1 MKIFH
6 RKKKLS
12 AKEKAKNWG
21 IGFLVCFLF
30 LFMLMIFGPAEIYF
44 ANVAEFK
51 FVYGEFVW
59 ILSGI
64 AIISSVII
72 SFLITLLPSIA
83 RKIIWAVIF
92 GLSIASYLQVMFI
105 NKGLDLLGMNPEG
118 YQVDMG
124 QAVINGVIWITIPAL
139 VTLLFLWK
147 EKIMRTVTCFGS
159 AFLIGIQA
167 IAWFSLMLSA
177 EDIAYKYEEGE
188 WYLSGENQFTVSAD
202 KNIIVIVLDYF
213 SNQYLEPS
221 LAKYPDMLDCMNDF
235 TYYNNTDCA
244 YFGTYPSLAHILSGS
259 KPDGSL
265 SSNNSVIS
273 INDWCLN
280 IWQTE
285 KAQGFYQS
293 LRDKNYVSNIY
304 TPDKNML
311 CGMNSVEIL
320 QDVFSNVTN
329 ESKDFDIDYALLSK
343 TMIKMSAYRMFPYAL
358 KPHLYANVDEYSE
371 IIIPKNNG
379 INHQNYHFYDNLMAG
394 GLKTDDKSNYY
405 IFQHLS
411 GTHVRNTTAA
421 AQYSSEETT
430 LEETAKGCMVVVD
443 EYLRQLK
450 ELGVYDDATIIV
462 TSDHGGP
469 RDSQVV
475 FFMKNA
481 HETHEEMA
489 ISTAPISLTDFQAT
503 IAQAAGIDHTP
514 YGLAVSDISPDVPRE
529 RTVWVRLLRA
539 ELPSVPKYSGE
550 GDSVSNAYC
559 GFTYTGDINDLLE
572 KYDAGPDIV
581 IPETDGFF

>member
-1 MKIFH
+1 MKVIH
-6 RKKKLS
+6 TKRKLS
-12 AKEKAKNWG
+12 TKEKAKNWG

-30 LFMLMIFGPAEIYF
+30 MFMLMIFGPAEIYF

-51 FVYGEFVW
+51 FVYKEFVW

-64 AIISSVII
+64 AIISSVIT
-72 SFLITLLPSIA
+72 SFIITLLPSIA

-92 GLSIASYLQVMFI
+92 GLSIAGYLQVMFI

-118 YQVDMG
+118 YQVDPG
-124 QAVINGVIWITIPAL
+124 QAVTNGVIWIIIPAL

-147 EKIMRTVTCFGS
+147 EKIMRNVTCFGS

-167 IAWFSLMLSA
+167 IAWLSLMLSA

-213 SNQYLEPS
+213 SNQYMEPS
-221 LAKYPDMLDCMNDF
+221 LAKYPDLLDCMNDF

-259 KPDGSL
+259 KPDCT
-265 SSNNSVIS
+265 IS
-273 INDWCLN
+273 INECCFN
-280 IWQTE
+280 IWQNE
-285 KAQGFYQS
+285 KAQDFYQS
-293 LRDKNYVSNIY
+293 MRDRNYVSNIY

-311 CGMNSVEIL
+311 CGMNSVETL
-320 QDVFSNVTN
+320 QYAFSNVTN
-329 ESKDFDIDYALLSK
+329 ESKDFDIDYALLTK
-343 TMIKMSAYRMFPYAL
+343 TMIKISGYRMFPYAL
-358 KPHLYANVDEYSE
+358 KPYLYANVNEYSR
-371 IIIPKNNG
+371 IIIPKSHG
-379 INHQNYHFYDNLMAG
+379 IKHENYDFYASLTEE
-394 GLKTDDKSNYY
+394 GLKTDDTSNYY
-405 IFQHLS
+405 IFQHLM
-411 GTHVRNTTAA
+411 GTHIYDTTET
-421 AQYSSEETT
+421 AQHSSEETS
-430 LEETAKGCMVVVD
+430 LEETAKGCMVVVE
-443 EYLRQLK
+443 EYLSQLK
-450 ELGVYDDATIIV
+450 KLGVYDDATIIV
-462 TSDHGGP
+462 TSDHGAP
-469 RDSQVV
+469 RDSQVI

-489 ISTAPISLTDFQAT
+489 ISSAPISLTDFQAT

-550 GDSVSNAYC
+550 GDSASNAYC
-559 GFTYTGDINDLLE
+559 GFTYTGDIDDLLE

-581 IPETDGFF
+581 IPEVDGFF